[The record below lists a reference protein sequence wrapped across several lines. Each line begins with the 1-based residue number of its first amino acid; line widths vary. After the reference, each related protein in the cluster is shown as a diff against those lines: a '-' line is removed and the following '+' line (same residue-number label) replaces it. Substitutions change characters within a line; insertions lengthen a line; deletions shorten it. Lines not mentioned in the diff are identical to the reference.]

1 MSVKDVKF
9 SSVLNENIFFVKML
23 RELGI
28 SSRYLGFYFLIDIL
42 DMLINK
48 KMVVKSFSKEVY
60 PIIAQKYNMKECT
73 IERNIR
79 NLIDKSWSQKI
90 KHKVKGLWFN
100 QEKPTCC
107 KFIYIVKNY
116 IVMQIV

>member
-1 MSVKDVKF
+1 MGAKEIKYSVIL
-9 SSVLNENIFFVKML
+9 SENIFFVKML

-28 SSRYLGFYFLIDIL
+28 SSKYLGFYFLIDIL

-79 NLIDKSWSQKI
+79 NLIDKTWNQKI
-90 KHKVKGLWFN
+90 RCRV
-100 QEKPTCC
+100 
-107 KFIYIVKNY
+107 
-116 IVMQIV
+116 